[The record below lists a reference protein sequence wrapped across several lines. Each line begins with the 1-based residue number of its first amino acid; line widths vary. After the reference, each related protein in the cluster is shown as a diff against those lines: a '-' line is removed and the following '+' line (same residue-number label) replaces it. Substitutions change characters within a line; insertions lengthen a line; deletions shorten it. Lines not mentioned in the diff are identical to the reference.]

1 MSAQSELA
9 ENLIKNYGDDALRMI
24 ADEASQF
31 GDDAARLV
39 DNVSAGKAKQ
49 FLNWITGKSAKS
61 DVLTK
66 PGFTKQTWKKLP
78 KPVRTTIKGATLLG
92 VPYAGYKWATSQ
104 SAPSTELD
112 YSNWD
117 ITPYGMPGTSTG
129 SSVLD
134 DYLKKQRA
142 EVEKYYGSINP
153 TVPGAEI
160 YDPMSA
166 ISAQLG
172 SASSQAMS
180 DLANQYANTAASIK
194 QGGVQGAAS
203 INDIYGAGAANMAD
217 VASQVGG
224 QYGGIIPVAGAESLA
239 PGQQIAAGQDLANYL
254 AQNQLISAQTQGGM
268 AELAQ
273 MLGPAYANQYALID
287 AQMRAQ
293 ATANKALKESELRQ
307 ALEMEKAGA
316 MADITRMGIE
326 QGYQA
331 SLSNQGLAEA
341 IQQLAT
347 PETINKYAAEYED
360 LEDRDKAFYANNY
373 GIDSPEAY
381 VRFQLTSLAKQ
392 YGTQ

>member
-1 MSAQSELA
+1 MSILSPF
-9 ENLIKNYGDDALRMI
+9 IRRYGDDALKSVLGVLKKPSLKKAEREALEYFSKTKGKGGLDKALI
-24 ADEASQF
+24 ADNIMKASRF
-31 GDDAARLV
+31 SRVPRSIKYGIPAL
-39 DNVSAGKAKQ
+39 AG
-49 FLNWITGKSAKS
+49 I
-61 DVLTK
+61 
-66 PGFTKQTWKKLP
+66 
-78 KPVRTTIKGATLLG
+78 GATYSVLG
-92 VPYAGYKWATSQ
+92 GGG
-104 SAPSTELD
+104 PSTELD

-117 ITPYGMPGTSTG
+117 ITPYGMPGNTTG

-142 EVEKYYGSINP
+142 EVEKYYSSINT

-217 VASQVGG
+217 VASQAGG
-224 QYGGIIPVAGAESLA
+224 QYGGMIPVAGAEALA

-293 ATANKALKESELRQ
+293 ATAQKALKEAELRQ

-316 MADITRMGIE
+316 LADITRKGIE
-326 QGYQA
+326 YGYQD
-331 SLSNQGLAEA
+331 SLSNQDLAEA

-347 PETINKYAAEYED
+347 PKTINKYAAEYED
-360 LEDRDKAFYANNY
+360 LEDRDKAFYAKNY

-392 YGTQ
+392 YGIQ

>member
-1 MSAQSELA
+1 
-9 ENLIKNYGDDALRMI
+9 
-24 ADEASQF
+24 
-31 GDDAARLV
+31 
-39 DNVSAGKAKQ
+39 
-49 FLNWITGKSAKS
+49 
-61 DVLTK
+61 
-66 PGFTKQTWKKLP
+66 
-78 KPVRTTIKGATLLG
+78 
-92 VPYAGYKWATSQ
+92 
-104 SAPSTELD
+104 
-112 YSNWD
+112 
-117 ITPYGMPGTSTG
+117 
-129 SSVLD
+129 
-134 DYLKKQRA
+134 
-142 EVEKYYGSINP
+142 
-153 TVPGAEI
+153 
-160 YDPMSA
+160 
-166 ISAQLG
+166 
-172 SASSQAMS
+172 
-180 DLANQYANTAASIK
+180 
-194 QGGVQGAAS
+194 
-203 INDIYGAGAANMAD
+203 
-217 VASQVGG
+217 
-224 QYGGIIPVAGAESLA
+224 
-239 PGQQIAAGQDLANYL
+239 
-254 AQNQLISAQTQGGM
+254 M